1 MNNWD
6 KSIKAITSAVDRT
19 DYLYEKWAKKLGVNN
34 YVSRIMYMLYLSEV
48 NRQKEMV
55 ENYGM
60 PKQTVNTVITELQK
74 KGYIILIPDENDK
87 RSKIIKLTQEG
98 INYANKIVTP
108 LLDCEIRVLKKNGY
122 TTGWN
127 ADWYYESVCRFTWNR
142 NENFLQQI
150 KKLPYL

>member
-19 DYLYEKWAKKLGVNN
+19 DYLYEKWAKKQGVNN
-34 YVSRIMYMLYLSEV
+34 YVSRIMYMLYLSGV

-55 ENYGM
+55 ENYSM

-108 LLDCEIRVLKKNGY
+108 LLDCEIRVLKKMGTQRVEMLIDTMNQY
-122 TTGWN
+122 
-127 ADWYYESVCRFTWNR
+127 ADLLETEMKTFYS
-142 NENFLQQI
+142 
-150 KKLPYL
+150 K

>member
-55 ENYGM
+55 ENYVM

-108 LLDCEIRVLKKNGY
+108 LLDCEIRVLKKMGTQRVEMLIDTMNQY
-122 TTGWN
+122 
-127 ADWYYESVCRFTWNR
+127 ADLLETEMKTFYS
-142 NENFLQQI
+142 
-150 KKLPYL
+150 K

>member
-60 PKQTVNTVITELQK
+60 PKQIVNTVITELQK

-108 LLDCEIRVLKKNGY
+108 LLDCEIRVLKKMGTQRVEMLIDTMNQY
-122 TTGWN
+122 
-127 ADWYYESVCRFTWNR
+127 ADLLETEMKTFYS
-142 NENFLQQI
+142 
-150 KKLPYL
+150 K

>member
-19 DYLYEKWAKKLGVNN
+19 DYLYEKWAKKQGVNN
-34 YVSRIMYMLYLSEV
+34 YVSRIMYMLYLSGV

-55 ENYGM
+55 ENYNM

-108 LLDCEIRVLKKNGY
+108 LLDCEIRVLKKMGTQRVEMLIDTMNQY
-122 TTGWN
+122 
-127 ADWYYESVCRFTWNR
+127 ADLLETEMKTFYS
-142 NENFLQQI
+142 
-150 KKLPYL
+150 K

>member
-60 PKQTVNTVITELQK
+60 PEQTVNTVITELQK

-108 LLDCEIRVLKKNGY
+108 LLDCEIRVLKKMGTQRVEMLIDTMNQY
-122 TTGWN
+122 
-127 ADWYYESVCRFTWNR
+127 ADLLETEMKTFYS
-142 NENFLQQI
+142 
-150 KKLPYL
+150 K

>member
-60 PKQTVNTVITELQK
+60 LKQTVNTVITELQK

-108 LLDCEIRVLKKNGY
+108 LLDCEIRVLKKMGTQRVEMLIDTMNQY
-122 TTGWN
+122 
-127 ADWYYESVCRFTWNR
+127 ADLLETEMKTFYS
-142 NENFLQQI
+142 
-150 KKLPYL
+150 K

>member
-19 DYLYEKWAKKLGVNN
+19 DYLYEKWAKKQGVNN
-34 YVSRIMYMLYLSEV
+34 YVSRIMYMLYLSGV

-60 PKQTVNTVITELQK
+60 PK
-74 KGYIILIPDENDK
+74 
-87 RSKIIKLTQEG
+87 QEG

-108 LLDCEIRVLKKNGY
+108 LLDCEIRVLKKMGTQRVEMLIDTMNQY
-122 TTGWN
+122 
-127 ADWYYESVCRFTWNR
+127 ADLLETEMKTFYS
-142 NENFLQQI
+142 
-150 KKLPYL
+150 K

>member
-1 MNNWD
+1 MTEPIIYTKNG
-6 KSIKAITSAVDRT
+6 
-19 DYLYEKWAKKLGVNN
+19 LKKLGVNN
-34 YVSRIMYMLYLSEV
+34 YVSRIMYMLYLSGV

-108 LLDCEIRVLKKNGY
+108 LLDCEIRVLKKMGTQRVEMLIDTMNQY
-122 TTGWN
+122 
-127 ADWYYESVCRFTWNR
+127 ADLLETEMKTFYS
-142 NENFLQQI
+142 
-150 KKLPYL
+150 K

>member
-55 ENYGM
+55 ENYDM

-108 LLDCEIRVLKKNGY
+108 LLDCEIRVLKKMGTQRVEMLIDTMNQY
-122 TTGWN
+122 
-127 ADWYYESVCRFTWNR
+127 ADLLETEMKTFYS
-142 NENFLQQI
+142 
-150 KKLPYL
+150 K

>member
-19 DYLYEKWAKKLGVNN
+19 DYLYEKWAKKQGVNN
-34 YVSRIMYMLYLSEV
+34 YVSRIMYMLYLSGV

-60 PKQTVNTVITELQK
+60 PEQTVNTVITELQK

-108 LLDCEIRVLKKNGY
+108 LLDCEIRVLKKMGTQRVEMLIDTMNQY
-122 TTGWN
+122 
-127 ADWYYESVCRFTWNR
+127 ADLLETEMKTFYS
-142 NENFLQQI
+142 
-150 KKLPYL
+150 K

>member
-19 DYLYEKWAKKLGVNN
+19 DYLYEKWAKKQGVNN
-34 YVSRIMYMLYLSEV
+34 YVSRIMYMLYLSGV

-60 PKQTVNTVITELQK
+60 PKRTVNTVITELQK

-108 LLDCEIRVLKKNGY
+108 LLDCEIRVLKKMGTQRVEMLIDTMNQY
-122 TTGWN
+122 
-127 ADWYYESVCRFTWNR
+127 ADLLETEMKTFYS
-142 NENFLQQI
+142 
-150 KKLPYL
+150 K